1 MSAEPRASSIEMMNL
16 LGDDYQNHYLEAEP
30 TTDEAKTLLI
40 WKISFIFVIFGI
52 ALGFGILPAKV
63 KSCGRNPKFMSMAN
77 SFSGGLFLAIALI
90 HILPDVIKDYEEYLH
105 PDPPTVV
112 TYTKSG
118 RPKLTHGEESEFPLP
133 FMLVFCGYTFI
144 LLVDKVMFDSHALFG
159 GHDHG
164 HGHGHGEEA
173 EDDGHGHGHEKKE
186 HGHGHK
192 HGEEGHGHE
201 HGKKGH
207 SHGDHEH
214 KHGGES
220 HNHRPKG
227 HDHEHDHAQCLIQH
241 ESTPVTTHN
250 YLPDT
255 KDHKKSI
262 GSSNSGDHHYVDPA
276 AAKLI
281 NNIKRSMIAVSN
293 EAVRKTHGKG

>member
-1 MSAEPRASSIEMMNL
+1 MSAATSASSIEMMNL
-16 LGDDYQNHYLEAEP
+16 ITDDYQNHYLGAEP
-30 TTDEAKTLLI
+30 TADEAKTLLI
-40 WKISFIFVIFGI
+40 SKIAFIFVIFGI

-105 PDPPTVV
+105 PEPEPATVV

-118 RPKLTHGEESEFPLP
+118 RARLGHGDEKADFPLP

-164 HGHGHGEEA
+164 HGHGEAGGEE
-173 EDDGHGHGHEKKE
+173 HGHGDGKKE
-186 HGHGHK
+186 HGHDHK
-192 HGEEGHGHE
+192 HGEEGHGHD

-207 SHGDHEH
+207 SHGA
-214 KHGGES
+214 GEG
-220 HNHRPKG
+220 HG
-227 HDHEHDHAQCLIQH
+227 HDHVL
-241 ESTPVTTHN
+241 
-250 YLPDT
+250 
-255 KDHKKSI
+255 
-262 GSSNSGDHHYVDPA
+262 GG
-276 AAKLI
+276 
-281 NNIKRSMIAVSN
+281 
-293 EAVRKTHGKG
+293 G